1 MVRRL
6 VPVLIA
12 LLLGGCA
19 GGMHDG
25 FDIGS
30 RSGPASEAACAGET
44 IDPQGVR
51 LQLIEDLM
59 GNGKYHAALAHLDA
73 TGLDTPRA
81 QYLRAE
87 LLRQTDRAAE
97 AVPLYRALLDGCL
110 AGQANHGLGLI
121 AGRERRYADALA
133 HLTEARRRLPTDAR
147 VRNDLGYALLL
158 GGDRKTARHELMT
171 ALDLDPGQP
180 LAARNMVLLLL
191 VTGEARTAQSM
202 AEQLRIAPAELDG
215 LRQEARGLPRYRPAP
230 GAAAP
235 APKSKINVEPAAA
248 KPGSDARASRK
259 GAKTATRRVPTA
271 KMGSKSQSSRIRY
284 AKHSS

>member
-1 MVRRL
+1 MGRRL

-19 GGMHDG
+19 GGMHDV

-30 RSGPASEAACAGET
+30 GSDPAFEAACTGKT
-44 IDPQGVR
+44 TDPQGVR

-81 QYLRAE
+81 RYLQAE
-87 LLRQTDRAAE
+87 LLRQTDRQTE
-97 AVPLYRALLDGCL
+97 SVPVYRALLDGCL
-110 AGQANHGLGLI
+110 GGQANHGLGLI
-121 AGRERRYADALA
+121 AGREQRYSDALA

-147 VRNDLGYALLL
+147 VRNDLGYALMLV
-158 GGDRKTARHELMT
+158 GDQKSARHELMT

-202 AEQLRIAPAELDG
+202 AEQLRIAPAELAG
-215 LRQEARGLPRYRPAP
+215 LRHEARGLPGYRPVP
-230 GAAAP
+230 QAAAST
-235 APKSKINVEPAAA
+235 PKSKTNVEPAVA
-248 KPGSDARASRK
+248 KPGGDVTASK
-259 GAKTATRRVPTA
+259 KKSAKTATVRTA
-271 KMGSKSQSSRIRY
+271 KKGSKNQSSRSRY
-284 AKHSS
+284 AKHSG